1 MITKNLKEI
10 GSYIFVIGKTSGH
23 LFQSEFFREVVGF
36 KEGPPPEISLFNEK
50 NNGETIYN
58 TKRGPI
64 DPSDEIASTQKGN
77 KVFIHILDSNKEMFF
92 IENFNLRIK
101 NISYYKSTEKVDFI
115 KNESGLLLKVPNDKK
130 NPIDTILELEIYN
143 F

>member
-1 MITKNLKEI
+1 M
-10 GSYIFVIGKTSGH
+10 
-23 LFQSEFFREVVGF
+23 
-36 KEGPPPEISLFNEK
+36 
-50 NNGETIYN
+50 
-58 TKRGPI
+58 
-64 DPSDEIASTQKGN
+64 
-77 KVFIHILDSNKEMFF
+77 FIHILDSNKETFF

-115 KNESGLLLKVPNDKK
+115 KNEFGLLLKVPNDKK

>member
-1 MITKNLKEI
+1 M
-10 GSYIFVIGKTSGH
+10 GSEMCI
-23 LFQSEFFREVVGF
+23 RD
-36 KEGPPPEISLFNEK
+36 
-50 NNGETIYN
+50 
-58 TKRGPI
+58 R
-64 DPSDEIASTQKGN
+64 DEIASTQKGN
-77 KVFIHILDSNKEMFF
+77 KVFIHILDSNKETFF

>member
-1 MITKNLKEI
+1 M
-10 GSYIFVIGKTSGH
+10 
-23 LFQSEFFREVVGF
+23 
-36 KEGPPPEISLFNEK
+36 
-50 NNGETIYN
+50 
-58 TKRGPI
+58 
-64 DPSDEIASTQKGN
+64 
-77 KVFIHILDSNKEMFF
+77 FIHILDSNKETFF

-130 NPIDTILELEIYN
+130 NPIDTILELDIYN